1 MLRALLA
8 NAGALRRSV
17 AVLPVRVFARGLAG
31 GGDRNL
37 PAARESGGA
46 PDGDLLSVVTRELQY
61 EKEDGSGDK
70 QLKEMREALGKDWKV
85 EAPIGS
91 AQVTLSR
98 KNVRLDLDITPVEVD
113 AGGEEDA
120 PEEEEGEDQQPS
132 EGYRMMVSI
141 DGGKGKTMRFA
152 CTISDAL
159 VVHQAQ
165 LFDNDK
171 LPNVYTSLSNESVR
185 VAGAGQ
191 RAGGAAL
198 ARLPRLPLYLCPAP
212 FSLSPPLPH
221 GTSTPIPARSPPT
234 TWAPSLRSWTR
245 RCRMPFTSTW
255 ARRAWM
261 MTCAS
266 AWRTFAPPRSR
277 RSM

>member
-1 MLRALLA
+1 MLRAALLA
-8 NAGALRRSV
+8 KSALRRSV
-17 AVLPVRVFARGLAG
+17 AVLPVRVFARGFAG
-31 GGDRNL
+31 GGERNL
-37 PAARESGGA
+37 PAARGA
-46 PDGDLLSVVTRELQY
+46 AQDMDLLSVVNRELQY
-61 EKEDGSGDK
+61 EKEDASGDK
-70 QLKEMREALGKDWKV
+70 QMKEMREALSAEWKV

-113 AGGEEDA
+113 AGVDEDV

-185 VAGAGQ
+185 QQGGAWAWAAGARWCLRCAAPQ
-191 RAGGAAL
+191 AG
-198 ARLPRLPLYLCPAP
+198 PLHPLPAP
-212 FSLSPPLPH
+212 PPFLLPHSPSHPHPPAPPPPAGRALLAVPPLH
-221 GTSTPIPARSPPT
+221 GAH
-234 TWAPSLRSWTR
+234 L
-245 RCRMPFTSTW
+245 
-255 ARRAWM
+255 
-261 MTCAS
+261 
-266 AWRTFAPPRSR
+266 
-277 RSM
+277 